1 MARYDEPYFNRLINT
16 RILARRECDF
26 LVGKT
31 AFTDGSK
38 FADKVK
44 GGKSKKFLL
53 LVSRLV
59 RKKYDY

>member
-16 RILARRECDF
+16 RILARRECVF

-44 GGKSKKFLL
+44 GGKSKKFYAI
-53 LVSRLV
+53 SEPFG
-59 RKKYDY
+59 KEKI